1 MLTVEKLV
9 GYLKD
14 GSTQISVKLEYSQDG
29 RDTNTNERT
38 HEYGVVL
45 STREVGNGFEYTSL
59 HFHYPYKQSAVTSTP
74 QISAHFKA
82 GRGKTAQQGHELKV
96 WDAYALYLLLC
107 MIQPNDTSW
116 KPFKIHVT
124 EQKIADLI
132 QSKNLRALDSI
143 FLSKVF
149 DLAFWD
155 PEAWARFM
163 WWQIAR

>member
-1 MLTVEKLV
+1 
-9 GYLKD
+9 
-14 GSTQISVKLEYSQDG
+14 
-29 RDTNTNERT
+29 
-38 HEYGVVL
+38 
-45 STREVGNGFEYTSL
+45 
-59 HFHYPYKQSAVTSTP
+59 
-74 QISAHFKA
+74 
-82 GRGKTAQQGHELKV
+82 
-96 WDAYALYLLLC
+96 

-116 KPFKIHVT
+116 KQFKIHVT

-163 WWQIAR
+163 WWQVAR